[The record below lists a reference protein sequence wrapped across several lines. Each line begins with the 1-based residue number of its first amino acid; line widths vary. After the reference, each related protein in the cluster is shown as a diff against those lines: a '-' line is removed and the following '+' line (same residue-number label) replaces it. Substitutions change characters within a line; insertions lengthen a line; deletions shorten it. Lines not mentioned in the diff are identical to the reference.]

1 MKSFGLKFKLNS
13 LYFFFFFFFI
23 LMNDVFFFFFGKELT
38 NLDFC
43 LSTLEKIE
51 VLENVYLEMI

>member
-13 LYFFFFFFFI
+13 LYFFFFFFF
-23 LMNDVFFFFFGKELT
+23 FFFCKELT